1 LSYVQTGYVRTYALT
16 LVGGAVIM
24 LLVLL

>member
-1 LSYVQTGYVRTYALT
+1 LSYEQTGYVRTYALT